1 MHAIVVTVAIE
12 DFEKSRQ
19 ALQDEIIPRV
29 KNAPGFVAG
38 YWLEPVDGQGLS
50 IVVFETEEAAR
61 EMSKMVEPGATPSP
75 FATVTSMQL
84 REVVGHG

>member
-1 MHAIVVTVAIE
+1 MHAVIVTVAIE
-12 DFEKSRQ
+12 DFEKARQ
-19 ALQDEIIPRV
+19 SLQDEVIPMV

-38 YWLEPVDGQGLS
+38 YWLEPVDDQGLS

-75 FATVTSMQL
+75 FVTVRSMQI
-84 REVVGHG
+84 REVVGNG